1 MTFQEA
7 VNFITA
13 ANAKG
18 SCPGMERIEEL
29 MSRLGNPQA
38 AMRFVHVT
46 GTNGKG
52 SAATM
57 LSAILTAAGYRCG
70 LYTSPHLLSYKEDFR
85 VNGQELSDEDFCAA
99 VEAVAA
105 AEKGMEDAPTEYER
119 LTAIAIECFRRAD
132 CDISILEV
140 GCGGEGDSTNIIPSP
155 EAAMIMNIGLEHMSM
170 LGDTLEKIATVKS
183 GIIKPGCDAVCYRSC
198 ESVEQVLAARCE
210 KVGARLHK
218 ADFDA
223 MERLDSDLSG
233 QRFRWRGQELTLAL
247 LGEHQ
252 LKNAAVVL
260 TTVEALRQRGWNI
273 DETAVAEGLAAAR
286 WPARFEVL
294 RHDPLFVV
302 DGGHN
307 PQCAEAMAAL
317 LRENR
322 AENSLTF
329 LLGALADKDYRQML
343 ELIWPWA
350 KDFITVT
357 PESHR
362 ALPAEAMAEVIRSMG
377 KEATACGSIDDGV
390 ALCMERGVD
399 TLAFGSLYMA
409 GHARE
414 SFLRRLN
421 HG

>member
-1 MTFQEA
+1 MTFQQA
-7 VNFITA
+7 VEFITA
-13 ANAKG
+13 TYAKG

-29 MSRLGNPQA
+29 MSRLGNPQT

-57 LSAILTAAGYRCG
+57 LSSVLTAAGYRVG

-85 VNGQELSDEDFCAA
+85 VNGEELSDEEFCAA
-99 VEAVAA
+99 VETVAA
-105 AEKGMEDAPTEYER
+105 AEKGMADAPTEYER
-119 LTAIAIECFRRAD
+119 LTAIAIECFRRAE

-155 EAAMIMNIGLEHMSM
+155 EAAMIMNIGLEHQSF
-170 LGDTLEKIATVKS
+170 LGDTLEKIATVKG
-183 GIIKPGCDAVCYRSC
+183 GIIKHGCDAVCYRSG
-198 ESVEQVLAARCE
+198 EEVEQVLARRCE
-210 KVGARLHK
+210 KVGARFHR

-223 MERLDSDLSG
+223 VEPIDSSLHG
-233 QRFRWRGQELTLAL
+233 QRFRWRGQELRLAL

-260 TTVEALRQRGWNI
+260 TAVEALRERGWQI
-273 DETAVAEGLAAAR
+273 SAEAVAAGLDAAR

-294 RHDPLFVV
+294 RHEPLFVV

-307 PQCAEAMAAL
+307 PQCAEAMAEL
-317 LRENR
+317 LRANR
-322 AENSLTF
+322 EENSLIF
-329 LLGALADKDYRQML
+329 LMGALADKDYRQML
-343 ELIWPWA
+343 ELILPWA
-350 KDFITVT
+350 KEFITVT
-357 PESHR
+357 PDSHR

-390 ALCMERGVD
+390 ALVIERGED

-409 GHARE
+409 GHARDC
-414 SFLRRLN
+414 FLRRMG
-421 HG
+421 HD

>member
-1 MTFQEA
+1 MTYNEA
-7 VNFITA
+7 VEFITA

-18 SCPGMERIEEL
+18 SCPGLERIEEL

-57 LSAILTAAGYRCG
+57 LSSVLSAAGYRCG

-85 VNGQELSDEDFCAA
+85 VNGEELSDEDFCAA
-99 VEAVAA
+99 VAAVAE
-105 AEKGMEDAPTEYER
+105 AEQGMSDAPTEYER
-119 LTAIAIECFRRAD
+119 LTAIAIECFRRAA

-155 EAAMIMNIGLEHMSM
+155 EVAMIMNIGLEHMSF
-170 LGDTLEKIATVKS
+170 LGDTLEEITTVKS
-183 GIIKPGCDAVCYRSC
+183 GIIKSGCDVAAYRGEEC
-198 ESVEQVLAARCE
+198 VERVLEERCR
-210 KVGARLHK
+210 KVGATLRK
-218 ADFDA
+218 ADFA
-223 MERLDSDLSG
+223 ALESIDSNLSG
-233 QRFRWRGQELTLAL
+233 QRFLWKGQELRLAL
-247 LGEHQ
+247 LGAHQ

-260 TTVEALRQRGWNI
+260 TAVEALRERGWAI
-273 DETAVAEGLAAAR
+273 SGEAVAEGLAAAR

-294 RHDPLFVV
+294 RHEPLFVV

-322 AENSLTF
+322 EENSLTF

-357 PESHR
+357 PDSHR

-390 ALCMERGVD
+390 ALVIQRGED

-409 GHARE
+409 GHARDC
-414 SFLRRLN
+414 FLRRTA
-421 HG
+421 HV

>member
-1 MTFQEA
+1 MTYTEA
-7 VNFITA
+7 VEFITA

-18 SCPGMERIEEL
+18 SCPGLERIEEL
-29 MSRLGNPQA
+29 MRRLGDPQA

-57 LSAILTAAGYRCG
+57 LAAILTAAGYRCG

-85 VNGQELSDEDFCAA
+85 VDGRELSDADFCAA
-99 VEAVAA
+99 VEAVAE
-105 AEKGMEDAPTEYER
+105 AEQGMSDAPTEYER
-119 LTAIAIECFRRAD
+119 LTAIAIECFRRSG

-155 EAAMIMNIGLEHMSM
+155 EAAMIMNIGLEHQSF

-183 GIIKPGCDAVCYRSC
+183 GIIKPGCDAVCYRCSAG
-198 ESVEQVLAARCE
+198 VEQVLEERCA

-223 MERLDSDLSG
+223 IEPIESSLSG
-233 QRFRWRGQELTLAL
+233 QRFRWKGQELTLAL
-247 LGEHQ
+247 LGGHQ

-260 TTVEALRQRGWNI
+260 TTVEALRQRGWAI
-273 DETAVAEGLAAAR
+273 SEAAVAEGLAAAR

-294 RHDPLFVV
+294 RHEPLFVV

-307 PQCAEAMAAL
+307 PQCAEAMAEL

-362 ALPAEAMAEVIRSMG
+362 ALRSDAMAELIRFMG
-377 KEATACGSIDDGV
+377 KEATACATIDEGV
-390 ALCMERGVD
+390 ALAIERGGD

-414 SFLRRLN
+414 NFLRRID
-421 HG
+421 HD

>member
-1 MTFQEA
+1 MTYPQA
-7 VNFITA
+7 VEFITA

-57 LSAILTAAGYRCG
+57 LSSILTAAGYRCG
-70 LYTSPHLLSYKEDFR
+70 LYTSPHLLRYKEDFR
-85 VNGQELSDEDFCAA
+85 VNGEELSDEDFCAA
-99 VEAVAA
+99 VAAVA
-105 AEKGMEDAPTEYER
+105 EKTEGMEDVPTEYER
-119 LTAIAIECFRRAD
+119 LTAIAIECFRRAG

-155 EAAMIMNIGLEHMSM
+155 EVAMIMNIGLEHQSF
-170 LGDTLEKIATVKS
+170 LGDTLEKITTVKS
-183 GIIKPGCDAVCYRSC
+183 GIIKSGCDAVCYRGT
-198 ESVEQVLAARCE
+198 EEVERVLEARCE

-218 ADFDA
+218 AEFEA
-223 MERLDSDLSG
+223 IEPIESRLTG
-233 QRFRWRGQELTLAL
+233 QRFRWKGQELTLAL
-247 LGEHQ
+247 LGGHQ

-260 TTVEALRQRGWNI
+260 GAVEALRNRGWNI
-273 DETAVAEGLAAAR
+273 GAEAVEQGLAAAR

-294 RHDPLFVV
+294 RHEPLFVV

-307 PQCAEAMAAL
+307 PQCAEAMAEL

-322 AENSLTF
+322 EENSLTF

-362 ALPAEAMAEVIRSMG
+362 ALRSDAMAELIRSMG
-377 KEATACGSIDDGV
+377 KEATACATIDEGV
-390 ALCMERGVD
+390 ALCMERGGD

-414 SFLRRLN
+414 CFLRRLADA
-421 HG
+421 

>member
-1 MTFQEA
+1 MTYQEA
-7 VNFITA
+7 VEFITA

-18 SCPGMERIEEL
+18 SCPGLERIEEL
-29 MSRLGNPQA
+29 MSRLGDPQA

-52 SAATM
+52 SAAAM
-57 LSAILTAAGYRCG
+57 LSSVLTAAGYRVG

-85 VNGQELSDEDFCAA
+85 VNGRELSDEAFCAA
-99 VEAVAA
+99 VATVAEA
-105 AEKGMEDAPTEYER
+105 ERGMSDAPTEYER
-119 LTAIAIECFRRAD
+119 LTAIALECFRRER

-155 EAAMIMNIGLEHMSM
+155 EAAMIMNIGLEHQSF
-170 LGDTLEKIATVKS
+170 LGNTLEEIATVKS
-183 GIIKPGCDAVCYRSC
+183 GIIKPGCDAVCYRNP
-198 ESVEQVLAARCE
+198 ESVERVLEERCE
-210 KVGARLHK
+210 RVGARLHK
-218 ADFDA
+218 ADFA
-223 MERLDSDLSG
+223 AIEPVESSLLG
-233 QRFRWRGQELTLAL
+233 QRFRWRGQELQLAL

-260 TTVEALRQRGWNI
+260 TTVEALRSRGWHI
-273 DETAVAEGLAAAR
+273 SGEAVAEGLAAAR

-294 RHDPLFVV
+294 RQKPLFVV

-307 PQCAEAMAAL
+307 PQCAEAMAEL
-317 LRENR
+317 LRANR

-357 PESHR
+357 PDSHR

-377 KEATACGSIDDGV
+377 KEATACGSVDDGV
-390 ALCMERGVD
+390 ALCMERGED

-409 GHARE
+409 GHARDC
-414 SFLRRLN
+414 FLRRLG
-421 HG
+421 HE

>member
-1 MTFQEA
+1 MTYNEA
-7 VNFITA
+7 VEFITA

-18 SCPGMERIEEL
+18 SCPGLERIEEL

-57 LSAILTAAGYRCG
+57 LSSVLTAAGYRCG

-85 VNGQELSDEDFCAA
+85 VDGRELSDGDFCAA
-99 VEAVAA
+99 VEAVKA
-105 AEKGMEDAPTEYER
+105 AEAGMSDAPTEYER
-119 LTAIAIECFRRAD
+119 LTAIAIECFRRAG
-132 CDISILEV
+132 CDISVLEV

-155 EAAMIMNIGLEHMSM
+155 EAAMIMNIGLEHMSF
-170 LGDTLEKIATVKS
+170 LGDTLEKIAAVKS
-183 GIIKPGCDAVCYRSC
+183 GIIKSGCDAVCYRC
-198 ESVEQVLAARCE
+198 GESVEQVLEARCE

-223 MERLDSDLSG
+223 IEPLESSLSG
-233 QRFRWRGQELTLAL
+233 QRFRWHGQELQLAL
-247 LGEHQ
+247 LGGHQ

-260 TTVEALRQRGWNI
+260 TTVEALRQRGWVI
-273 DETAVAEGLAAAR
+273 PAEAVAEGLAAAR

-294 RHDPLFVV
+294 RHEPLFVV

-307 PQCAEAMAAL
+307 PQCAEAMAEL

-322 AENSLTF
+322 AEGSLTF
-329 LLGALADKDYRQML
+329 LVGALADKDYRQML

-350 KDFITVT
+350 RDFIAVT
-357 PESHR
+357 PDSHR
-362 ALPAEAMAEVIRSMG
+362 ALDAERMAELIRSMG
-377 KEATACGSIDDGV
+377 KEATACESIDEGV
-390 ALCMERGVD
+390 ALAIERGED

-409 GHARE
+409 GRARDC
-414 SFLRRLN
+414 FIRRTKDA
-421 HG
+421 